1 MSGVEARGNSVRIYF
16 QYDGGKCRES
26 LPGGNTPA
34 NVAQAKRLLAIIEYE
49 IQAGTFDYARHFPN
63 SARLVENTFGHYLDI
78 WLRIKANSVAASSYR
93 GYANK
98 AEVHVRP
105 RWGKVQI
112 NAIDHLDLQEW
123 IQGTLSKTLKNK
135 TIRDIISNVRQVFRL
150 YRTRMKVA
158 HDPTEGLMV
167 RLPDPEA
174 PDPFTR
180 AEIKQ
185 ILETP
190 TTRTL
195 ELLMVQFMIWAGPRV
210 SETIALAWE
219 DVDLEHGTVTFR
231 RSKVRGA
238 YRVTKTRR
246 SMRKVRL
253 LAPAWDALRKV
264 EALTRK
270 RKAETVEIVERDN
283 KTARRHTLH
292 FVFLNTKSGL
302 PHANDFVVR
311 DRFFKA
317 HLLAAGVRYRGPGQ
331 CRHTYASQLLTTGIA
346 SIDWIA
352 EQMGHTN
359 GNMIRQHYGTW
370 INEDGPDVVGMLQLA
385 LKLSP
390 VTVLH

>member
-1 MSGVEARGNSVRIYF
+1 MSSGVEPRGNSLRIYF
-16 QYDGGKCRES
+16 RYNGEKCREPF
-26 LPGGNTPA
+26 PGGNTPA
-34 NVAQAKRLLAIIEYE
+34 NLAQARRLAEIIDYE

-63 SARLVENTFGHYLDI
+63 SSRLTENTFGHYLDL
-78 WLRIKANSVAASSYR
+78 WLKIKINNVAATTYR
-93 GYANK
+93 GYMNK
-98 AEVHVRP
+98 AEVHIRP

-112 NAIDHLDLQEW
+112 DGIDHLDLQDW
-123 IQGTLSKTLKNK
+123 VQGTLSKTLKNK
-135 TIRDIISNVRQVFRL
+135 TIRDIISNVRQIFRL
-150 YRTRMKVA
+150 YRTRKKVA
-158 HDPTEGLMV
+158 HDPTEGLIV
-167 RLPDPEA
+167 RLPDPEV

-190 TTRTL
+190 TDRTQ

-219 DVDLEHGTVTFR
+219 DVDLKSGTVTFR

-246 SMRKVRL
+246 STRKVRL
-253 LAPAWDALRKV
+253 LGPAWDALRILNAINK
-264 EALTRK
+264 TK
-270 RKAETVEIVERDN
+270 KAETVDIVERDN
-283 KTARRHTLH
+283 KTVRKHSLH
-292 FVFLNTKSGL
+292 FVFLNTNTGE
-302 PHANDFVVR
+302 PHVSDFSVR

-317 HLLAAGVRYRGPGQ
+317 HLKAADVRYRGPGQ
-331 CRHTYASQLLTTGIA
+331 CRHTYASQLLTTGVA

-370 INEDGPDVVGMLQLA
+370 INEDGPDVIGMLEHA
-385 LKLSP
+385 LSL
-390 VTVLH
+390 